1 MSLDES
7 ESKLLAVLR
16 AMPRVAVAFSGGVDS
31 AVVAYAA
38 KLAKGD
44 AAIAVT
50 ADSPSVPRRELAD
63 AKRLAEAIGIRHIVV
78 ATDEFDNPDYLK
90 NDGRRCY
97 FCKSELYSRIERL
110 LPELGHPVV
119 VSGANLDD
127 LGDYRPGLTA
137 ASEKGV
143 RHPLQEAGLTKAD
156 VRALAKQ
163 WKLPVWDKPASPCLS
178 SRIAPGLA
186 VTPERTRRVEEAEA
200 FLKSLGLR
208 DCRVRYHDGDLARL
222 ELPKDDVARFA
233 AEPLRTT
240 VADRLRE
247 LGFQFVVIDL
257 EGLRSGSMNGLIDV
271 RIRQQYRQTP
281 SVTLT
286 RTSPPD
292 GVLS

>member
-1 MSLDES
+1 MSSDDTES
-7 ESKLLAVLR
+7 RLLTVLR

-44 AAIAVT
+44 AAVAVT
-50 ADSPSVPRRELAD
+50 ADSPSVPRSELAD

-78 ATDEFDNPDYLK
+78 ATDEFENPDYLK

-156 VRALAKQ
+156 VRALAKK
-163 WKLPVWDKPASPCLS
+163 WNLPVWDKPASPCLS

-200 FLKSLGLR
+200 FLKTLGLR

-222 ELPKDDVARFA
+222 ELPKDDVTRFA

-240 VADRLRE
+240 VADRLRQ

-271 RIRQQYRQTP
+271 QIRQQYRQAP
-281 SVTLT
+281 AVTLT
-286 RTSPPD
+286 QSSPPD